1 MNEKDI
7 LMDILENLKFISVN
21 MTYALNEASNEY
33 LYDKYFKMFKD
44 VNRSTKEVFNLI
56 NSKGFYPLEKEEN
69 SKIKDAYD
77 MLWQEL
83 PDR

>member
-21 MTYALNEASNEY
+21 MTYALNEASSEY

-44 VNRSTKEVFNLI
+44 VNKSSKEVFNLI
-56 NSKGFYPLEKEEN
+56 NSKGFYPLEEEDN

-77 MLWQEL
+77 MLSQEL
-83 PDR
+83 